1 MRDAFHKELEA
12 LDQEIV
18 RMGAIV
24 ERSTQDATR
33 ALVECD
39 RELAQSVRAGDDAI
53 DAMFLDIEKR
63 SLTLLAQQAPVAGD
77 LRLIVAIL
85 RVVNDLERVGDLAYN
100 IAKLVQLEDFCERR
114 RRHPKAIHTLVAD
127 LGDAAG
133 HLIGKAIDAWAAKD
147 EALAADLAR
156 QDDRIDELHGQLIQS
171 LLELNDQA
179 SVGPAIRL
187 AMVGRYFERIGDH
200 AVNMGERVRYFI
212 TGDEEHL
219 G

>member
-1 MRDAFHKELEA
+1 MRDAFHRELESI
-12 LDQEIV
+12 DREIV
-18 RMGAIV
+18 AMGAVV
-24 ERSTQDATR
+24 ERSTEEATR

-39 RELAQSVRAGDDAI
+39 RTLAQRVRDGDDEI
-53 DAMFLDIEKR
+53 DRMFLDIEKR

-100 IAKLVQLEDFCERR
+100 IAKLVQFDDICEPG
-114 RRHPKAIHTLVAD
+114 PKPIRSLVAE
-127 LGDAAG
+127 LGQAAG
-133 HLIGKAIDAWAAKD
+133 HLMGRAIDAWATKD
-147 EALAADLAR
+147 ETLAADLAR
-156 QDDRIDELHGQLIQS
+156 EDDRIDELHAQLIRK
-171 LLELNDQA
+171 LLELDDHE

-212 TGDEEHL
+212 TGNEEHL

>member
-1 MRDAFHKELEA
+1 
-12 LDQEIV
+12 
-18 RMGAIV
+18 MGAVV

-39 RELAQSVRAGDDAI
+39 RELAQDVRDGDDEI
-53 DAMFLDIEKR
+53 DRLFMEIEKR

-85 RVVNDLERVGDLAYN
+85 RVVNDLERVGDLSYN
-100 IAKLVQLEDFCERR
+100 IAKLVQLEDFCEPG
-114 RRHPKAIHTLVAD
+114 PKAIHTLVAD
-127 LGDAAG
+127 LGNAASQ
-133 HLIGKAIDAWAAKD
+133 LIGKAIDAWATKD

-156 QDDRIDELHGQLIQS
+156 QDDRIDEMHSQLIEQ
-171 LLELNDQA
+171 LLALNDQA

-200 AVNMGERVRYFI
+200 AVNMGERVRYFV

>member
-18 RMGAIV
+18 RMGAMV

-39 RELAQSVRAGDDAI
+39 RDLAQSVRAGDDAI

-100 IAKLVQLEDFCERR
+100 IAKLVQIEDFCEPS
-114 RRHPKAIHTLVAD
+114 PKALHTLVAD

-133 HLIGKAIDAWAAKD
+133 QLIGKAIDAWAAKD

-156 QDDRIDELHGQLIQS
+156 QDDRIDELHGQLIQG

-200 AVNMGERVRYFI
+200 AVNMGERVRYYI
-212 TGDEEHL
+212 TGDAEHL

>member
-18 RMGAIV
+18 RMGAVV

-39 RELAQSVRAGDDAI
+39 RDLAQSVRAGDDAI

-100 IAKLVQLEDFCERR
+100 IAKLVQLEDFCEPS
-114 RRHPKAIHTLVAD
+114 PKALHTLVAN

-133 HLIGKAIDAWAAKD
+133 QLIGKAIDAWAAKD

-156 QDDRIDELHGQLIQS
+156 QDDRIDELHGLLIQR

-200 AVNMGERVRYFI
+200 AVNMGERVRYYI

>member
-18 RMGAIV
+18 RMGAVV
-24 ERSTQDATR
+24 ERSIEDATR

-39 RELAQSVRAGDDAI
+39 RTLAQSVREGDDQI

-100 IAKLVQLEDFCERR
+100 IAKLVLVEDFCEPG
-114 RRHPKAIHTLVAD
+114 PKAIRGLVSD
-127 LGDAAG
+127 LGEAAAQ
-133 HLIGKAIDAWAAKD
+133 LVGKAIDAWTAKD
-147 EALAADLAR
+147 EGLAADLAL
-156 QDDRIDELHGQLIQS
+156 QDDRIDELHAQLIKR

-200 AVNMGERVRYFI
+200 AVNMGERVRYYI